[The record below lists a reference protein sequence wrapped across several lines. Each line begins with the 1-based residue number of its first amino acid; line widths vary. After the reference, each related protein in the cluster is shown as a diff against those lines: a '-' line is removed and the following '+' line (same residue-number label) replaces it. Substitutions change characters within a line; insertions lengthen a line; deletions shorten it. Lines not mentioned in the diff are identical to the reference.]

1 MVSIDVGHERFWNAW
16 NFCVVFW
23 SVLLEGVWGVLR
35 GRYLGIVSCVGILM
49 DYVFLESIVLF

>member
-16 NFCVVFW
+16 NFCGGF
-23 SVLLEGVWGVLR
+23 LECTLGGGVLR

-49 DYVFLESIVLF
+49 DYVFS